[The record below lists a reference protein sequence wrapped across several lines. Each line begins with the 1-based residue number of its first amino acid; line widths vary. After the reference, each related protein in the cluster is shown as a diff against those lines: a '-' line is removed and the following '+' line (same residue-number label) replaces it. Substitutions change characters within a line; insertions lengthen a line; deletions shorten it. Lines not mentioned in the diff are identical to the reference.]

1 MKVQITFQFPFEVE
15 QLFMSSNTTGAITF
29 EVTKSDSNAWI
40 ISVFSGLIGLTGGLS
55 NLASLSYF
63 ITREEKSLS
72 RRIFIMLNAFDLLV
86 CTALVPSVLLYFCT
100 TPLQAFS
107 QLSYRICYAFFN
119 LGVECTALSTCLLGI
134 LRLIAIRFPYY
145 QVRKKVL
152 VVVSMTFIYLEIF
165 REILRLYFFFL
176 NKSNLAFY
184 LKFHNAAMISVLTL
198 AIAINSI
205 SSILLSMHLL
215 GSSKRPGSG
224 RNNNYNQKSM
234 TKSSRRGTVTILIL
248 STSFLVCNSLY
259 GISLYIL
266 ISRRLG
272 PQTPKPSA
280 PKRLLG
286 NILLWS
292 IIPLNSALN
301 PLVYFLRRKEM
312 RNFIRNLLTKKSKR
326 VAGEGSSG
334 TG

>member
-15 QLFMSSNTTGAITF
+15 QLFMSSNTTGPPTF

-40 ISVFSGLIGLTGGLS
+40 ISVFSGLIGLTGGLL

-63 ITREEKSLS
+63 IAREEKSLS

-100 TPLQAFS
+100 TPLRAFS
-107 QLSYRICYAFFN
+107 QLSYRVCYAFFN

-145 QVRKKVL
+145 QVKKKAL
-152 VVVSMTFIYLEIF
+152 VVVSMTFIFLEIF
-165 REILRLYFFFL
+165 REILRLYYFFL
-176 NKSNLAFY
+176 DKSNLAFY

-224 RNNNYNQKSM
+224 RNNSYNKKSM

-266 ISRRLG
+266 ISRRPG

-292 IIPLNSALN
+292 IIPLNSAMN

-312 RNFIRNLLTKKSKR
+312 RNFIRNLLSKKSKR

>member
-1 MKVQITFQFPFEVE
+1 MKITRRGGVRRRR
-15 QLFMSSNTTGAITF
+15 TT
-29 EVTKSDSNAWI
+29 
-40 ISVFSGLIGLTGGLS
+40 L
-55 NLASLSYF
+55 LSYF

-145 QVRKKVL
+145 RIRKKVL
-152 VVVSMTFIYLEIF
+152 VAVSMTFIILEIF

-176 NKSNLAFY
+176 DKSNLAFY
-184 LKFHNAAMISVLTL
+184 LKFHNAAMISVLTV

-205 SSILLSMHLL
+205 SSILLSIHLL
-215 GSSKRPGSG
+215 SGSKKPGSG
-224 RNNNYNQKSM
+224 RNNNYNQTSM
-234 TKSSRRGTVTILIL
+234 SKSSRRGTVTILIL
-248 STSFLVCNSLY
+248 SSSFLVCNLLY

-266 ISRRLG
+266 LSTKPVPL
-272 PQTPKPSA
+272 TPKPST

-286 NILLWS
+286 IILLWLM
-292 IIPLNSALN
+292 IPLNSALN
-301 PLVYFLRRKEM
+301 PLVYFVRRKEM
-312 RNFIRNLLTKKSKR
+312 RNFICNLLSRKFKR
-326 VAGEGSSG
+326 VAGEMSSG